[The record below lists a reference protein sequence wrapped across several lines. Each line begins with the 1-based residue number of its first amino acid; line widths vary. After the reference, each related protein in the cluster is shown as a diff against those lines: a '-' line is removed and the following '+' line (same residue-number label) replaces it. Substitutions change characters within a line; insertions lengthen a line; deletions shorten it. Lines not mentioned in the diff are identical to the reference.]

1 MMDHHQF
8 QNIVKD
14 TQQQTHRS
22 MAMVHYDSFD
32 LRFIVASL
40 SSITYI
46 FFAEP
51 GERNSQDEAADQ

>member
-8 QNIVKD
+8 QKIVKD

-22 MAMVHYDSFD
+22 TAMVHCDSFN
-32 LRFIVASL
+32 LQFIVATL
-40 SSITYI
+40 SSITHS
-46 FFAEP
+46 FADEP